1 MRAISCLLAAGLL
14 CGAALSTASAN
25 AAEVVQLINANLQ
38 NSPYTISFDGGGF
51 TFSSTGDSTS
61 PLAVQTSGGGEVS
74 EVFGQPSSYFINRGT
89 VEFGPDQ
96 FVQFAPF
103 PTTTTVPFSNSDNFI
118 GLESIENGQDYFGF
132 AYTTDSTLRGFGYE
146 TVADQSITAS
156 AVPEP
161 SVWAMMF
168 AGVALMGAAL
178 RFGGKKRGVAALTA

>member
-1 MRAISCLLAAGLL
+1 MCAGWGLALRRRVIDG
-14 CGAALSTASAN
+14 TAKAT
-25 AAEVVQLINANLQ
+25 EVIQLINANLQ
-38 NSPYTISFDGGGF
+38 SSPYTISFDGGGF
-51 TFSSTGDSTS
+51 TFSSTGDFTS

-96 FVQFAPF
+96 FVQFAAF
-103 PTTTTVPFSNSDNFI
+103 PTTTTVPYSNSDNFI
-118 GLESIENGQDYFGF
+118 GLESIDNGQDYFGF

-146 TVADQSITAS
+146 TVANQSITAS

-168 AGVALMGAAL
+168 AGVALIGAAL
-178 RFGGKKRGVAALTA
+178 RFSRKRGVAALTVYSV